1 MYAANQHKATLNLQ
15 FAKGSDREIFG
26 NVTFPPVNR
35 RQRDAVYAVDIIL
48 VILERLAMED
58 LNKFR
63 YVASLRSTYVFEV
76 THSVAPFTHGAPPSD

>member
-35 RQRDAVYAVDIIL
+35 R
-48 VILERLAMED
+48 
-58 LNKFR
+58 
-63 YVASLRSTYVFEV
+63 
-76 THSVAPFTHGAPPSD
+76 